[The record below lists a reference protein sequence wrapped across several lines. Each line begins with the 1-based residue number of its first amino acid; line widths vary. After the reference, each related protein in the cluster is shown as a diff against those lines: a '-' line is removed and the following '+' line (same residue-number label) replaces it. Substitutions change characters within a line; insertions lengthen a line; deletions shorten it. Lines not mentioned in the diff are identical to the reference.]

1 MAYSQYNNL
10 KKVEKGLNLKLVS
23 QTFFEHIQ
31 IRPIDPSTW
40 LIESLRRA
48 HKLKFE
54 SEKERSE
61 RIVSPILSE
70 LANINDG
77 QVTIYSGHDL
87 DIDKEKGLMGECD
100 YLMSLG
106 DKIIDIVQTPIFT
119 IVEAKRQDM
128 TWGTA
133 QCAAQMVGAKKY
145 NEADGVTLPYLYGAT
160 TDGIKWRFL
169 KLVEGNL
176 FIDTNYYTI
185 DHLDKLLGVL
195 QFILDD
201 FKQFQ

>member
-1 MAYSQYNNL
+1 MAYSQYHSL
-10 KKVEKGLNLKLVS
+10 KKVEKALNLKLMS
-23 QTFFEHIQ
+23 QVFFEYESIE
-31 IRPIDPSTW
+31 PIEPSIW

-77 QVTIYSGHDL
+77 KLTIYSGHNL

-106 DKIIDIVQTPIFT
+106 DKVIDVVQSPLFT

-133 QCAAQMVGAKKY
+133 QCAAQMVGAKQY
-145 NEADGVTLPYLYGAT
+145 NEADGVQLPYIYGAT

-169 KLVEGNL
+169 KLVNNDL

-185 DHLDKLLGVL
+185 DNLPKLLGVL

-201 FKQFQ
+201 CRKF